1 MDSKWIVIKQ
11 LGEVIGMAQGPEVTP
26 TEAQQ
31 AEVKPPTQPRAGASF
46 LWGFILGL
54 IIGGAAM
61 TAVLVYEWYMPLQSE
76 REEKASLQ
84 DQLMRLQ
91 DMVVKANETRKQ
103 AELAAEQISKAF
115 RELQDALSKL
125 GIQLPEAAPKKE
137 ATEGG
142 QPQPETQPPETQQPQ
157 QPQQPEAG
165 QAPQE

>member
-1 MDSKWIVIKQ
+1 M
-11 LGEVIGMAQGPEVTP
+11 
-26 TEAQQ
+26 
-31 AEVKPPTQPRAGASF
+31 
-46 LWGFILGL
+46 GL

-125 GIQLPEAAPKKE
+125 GIQLPEAAPKEE

-142 QPQPETQPPETQQPQ
+142 QPETQPPETQQPQ